1 MVGDEPNAP
10 FVGNRLLISV
20 SSFWSQ
26 ARPTLALALP
36 IIAGQVAQMAMGLVD
51 SAMVG
56 QVGVIP
62 LAAAAFANTLIS
74 VPLVFGIGLMLALSI
89 RISQV
94 RGTQND
100 DGADTKI
107 AELLRHGIVLAL
119 VAGITLALSLWIGSH
134 YLDKFGQ
141 NADVALES
149 RVFLL
154 WVGASIP
161 FVLLMFGLK
170 NFCEALDNPWAPTLI
185 LSASVPL
192 NIVFNWVLIYGNLG
206 APALGLAGAGIA
218 TLLARVLS
226 CVALWIYVTRAPRF
240 AARMPVR
247 WLAPLDWERLNVL
260 LRLGVPTALQIVL
273 EVGAFSAAALMVGWI
288 GPKPLAA
295 HQIVLAC
302 AGTTFMIPLGIS
314 FAASIRAGTMAHQ
327 PGRARALG
335 NNALTLALISAG
347 TSATFYLIFRT
358 AIARAFVD
366 DSVVAGIATQLFLV
380 VAIFQVVDGIQVMAA
395 GLLRGLSDATA
406 PMLISL
412 GCYWGI
418 GLPLGYIAGFRLGLG
433 ALGVWI
439 GLAVALA
446 CAACALV
453 LRFRNRTA
461 GDGENRRVEEV
472 PVDALSY

>member
-1 MVGDEPNAP
+1 M
-10 FVGNRLLISV
+10 SV

-36 IIAGQVAQMAMGLVD
+36 IIAGQMAQMLMGLVD

-56 QVGVIP
+56 QVGVTP

-94 RGTQND
+94 RGSREAEDAETQ
-100 DGADTKI
+100 I
-107 AELLRHGIVLAL
+107 AELLRHGMFLAL
-119 VAGITLALSLWIGSH
+119 IAGIALALSLWFCSF
-134 YLDKFGQ
+134 YLDRFGQ
-141 NADVALES
+141 SAAVAVNS
-149 RVFLL
+149 RGFLL

-206 APALGLAGAGIA
+206 APKLGLDGAGIA
-218 TLLARVLS
+218 TLMARVLS
-226 CVALWIYVTRAPRF
+226 CIALWFYVTRAPRF
-240 AARMPVR
+240 AQLMPSR
-247 WLAPLDWERLNVL
+247 WLAPVKAAPLRAL
-260 LRLGVPTALQIVL
+260 LQLGIPSSLQIVL
-273 EVGAFSAAALMVGWI
+273 EVGAFSAAALMVGTL
-288 GPKPLAA
+288 GDKPLAA

-302 AGTTFMIPLGIS
+302 ASTTFMIPLGIS
-314 FAASIRAGTMAHQ
+314 FAASIRAGTMAHE
-327 PGRARALG
+327 PARARALG
-335 NNALTLALISAG
+335 NNALALALVSAG
-347 TSATFYLIFRT
+347 TSATFYLVFRQM
-358 AIARAFVD
+358 IAQSFVD
-366 DSVVAGIATQLFLV
+366 DSAVAAIAVQLFLV
-380 VAIFQVVDGIQVMAA
+380 VAVFQLVDGIQVMAA

-412 GCYWGI
+412 SCYWGI
-418 GLPLGYIAGFRLGLG
+418 GLPLGYVAAFVWNWG
-433 ALGVWI
+433 AVGVWI

-446 CAACALV
+446 CAAVALV

-461 GDGENRRVEEV
+461 DIGQPRRREEA
-472 PVDALSY
+472 PVDALSC

>member
-1 MVGDEPNAP
+1 M
-10 FVGNRLLISV
+10 SV

-36 IIAGQVAQMAMGLVD
+36 IIAGQMAQMLMGLVD

-56 QVGVIP
+56 RVGVVP

-94 RGTQND
+94 RGAQD
-100 DGADTKI
+100 DDKANFAI
-107 AELLRHGIVLAL
+107 AELLRHGVFLSV
-119 VAGITLALSLWIGSH
+119 VAGILLSIALWIGSF
-134 YLDKFGQ
+134 YLDRFGQ
-141 NADVALES
+141 SAAVALES
-149 RVFLL
+149 RAFLL

-206 APALGLAGAGIA
+206 APALGLKARASPH
-218 TLLARVLS
+218 LLARVLS
-226 CVALWIYVTRAPRF
+226 CAALWLYVVRAPRF
-240 AARMPVR
+240 AQLRPAR
-247 WLAPLDWERLNVL
+247 WLAPLRYERFKML
-260 LRLGVPTALQIVL
+260 LQLGIPSSLQIVL

-288 GPKPLAA
+288 GDKPLAA
-295 HQIVLAC
+295 HQIVLSC

-314 FAASIRAGTMAHQ
+314 FAASIRAGTLVNQ
-327 PGRARALG
+327 PAKARALG
-335 NNALTLALISAG
+335 NNALQLALISAG
-347 TSATFYLIFRT
+347 TSATFYLIFRGV
-358 AIARAFVD
+358 IASNFVD
-366 DSVVAGIATQLFLV
+366 DGAVAAIAAQLFLV
-380 VAIFQVVDGIQVMAA
+380 VAIFQIVDGIQVMSA

-418 GLPLGYIAGFRLGLG
+418 GLPLGYFCGFVLQMG

-453 LRFRNRTA
+453 TRFRQRTA
-461 GDGENRRVEEV
+461 DSSHGGKLEQT

>member
-1 MVGDEPNAP
+1 M
-10 FVGNRLLISV
+10 SV

-36 IIAGQVAQMAMGLVD
+36 IIAGQMAQMLMGLVD

-56 QVGVIP
+56 QVGVVP
-62 LAAAAFANTLIS
+62 LAGAAFANTLIS

-94 RGTQND
+94 RGAQD
-100 DGADTKI
+100 DVKNANQTI
-107 AELLRHGIVLAL
+107 AELLRHGVFLSIFAGVLLAL
-119 VAGITLALSLWIGSH
+119 ALWVCSF
-134 YLDKFGQ
+134 YLDRFGQ
-141 NADVALES
+141 SASVALES
-149 RVFLL
+149 RAFLL

-192 NIVFNWVLIYGNLG
+192 NVVFNWVLIYGNLG
-206 APALGLAGAGIA
+206 APALGLQGAGIA
-218 TLLARVLS
+218 TLTARILS
-226 CVALWIYVTRAPRF
+226 CVALWFYVTRAPRF
-240 AARMPVR
+240 CALMPAR
-247 WLAPLDWERLNVL
+247 WLAPLNYERLKVL
-260 LRLGVPTALQIVL
+260 LQLGIPSSIQIVL
-273 EVGAFSAAALMVGWI
+273 EVGAFSAAALMVGVL
-288 GPKPLAA
+288 GDKPLAA

-302 AGTTFMIPLGIS
+302 ASTTFMIPLGIS
-314 FAASIRAGTMAHQ
+314 FAASIRMGTLVNQ
-327 PGRARALG
+327 PAKARALG
-335 NNALTLALISAG
+335 NNALQLALISAG
-347 TSATFYLIFRT
+347 TSATFYLIFRDV
-358 AIARAFVD
+358 IASRFVD
-366 DSVVAGIATQLFLV
+366 DGDVAALAAQLFLV
-380 VAIFQVVDGIQVMAA
+380 VAIFQVVDGIQVTGA

-412 GCYWGI
+412 GCYWGV
-418 GLPLGYIAGFRLGLG
+418 GLPLGYLFGFVLKMG

-439 GLAVALA
+439 GLASALA

-453 LRFRNRTA
+453 TRFRHRTSDSSHVGQA
-461 GDGENRRVEEV
+461 EQT

>member
-1 MVGDEPNAP
+1 M
-10 FVGNRLLISV
+10 SV

-36 IIAGQVAQMAMGLVD
+36 IIAGQMAQMLMGLVD

-56 QVGVIP
+56 QVGVTP

-94 RGTQND
+94 RSAD
-100 DGADTKI
+100 DADTKI
-107 AELLRHGIVLAL
+107 AELLRHGVFLSIA
-119 VAGITLALSLWIGSH
+119 AGIALAFSLWGCSFF
-134 YLDKFGQ
+134 LDRFGQ
-141 NADVALES
+141 SAAVAAQS
-149 RVFLL
+149 RGFLL

-206 APALGLAGAGIA
+206 APALGLDGAGIA

-240 AARMPVR
+240 AHIMPSR
-247 WLAPLDWERLNVL
+247 WLAPLDMERLRTL
-260 LRLGVPTALQIVL
+260 LQLGIPSSLQIVL

-288 GPKPLAA
+288 GDKPLAA

-302 AGTTFMIPLGIS
+302 ASTTFMIPLGIS
-314 FAASIRAGTMAHQ
+314 FAASIRAGTMEHQ
-327 PGRARALG
+327 PRKARALG
-335 NNALTLALISAG
+335 NNSFGLALISAG
-347 TSATFYLIFRT
+347 TSATFYLVFRHV
-358 AIARAFVD
+358 IADKFVD
-366 DSVVAGIATQLFLV
+366 DSAVAALAGQLFLV
-380 VAIFQVVDGIQVMAA
+380 VAIFQLFDGIQVTGA

-418 GLPLGYIAGFRLGLG
+418 GLPLGYVGGFIFGWG
-433 ALGVWI
+433 AVGVWS

-446 CAACALV
+446 CAAVALV
-453 LRFRNRTA
+453 FRFRHRTA
-461 GDGENRRVEEV
+461 SSSHGERLEET

>member
-1 MVGDEPNAP
+1 M
-10 FVGNRLLISV
+10 SV

-36 IIAGQVAQMAMGLVD
+36 IIAGQMAQMLMGLVD

-56 QVGVIP
+56 QVGVTP

-94 RGTQND
+94 RGAIDEAEPNL
-100 DGADTKI
+100 KI
-107 AELLRHGIVLAL
+107 AELLRHGVFLSI
-119 VAGITLALSLWIGSH
+119 VAGILLAIVLWICSF
-134 YLDKFGQ
+134 YLNRFGQ
-141 NADVALES
+141 SAAVAVES
-149 RVFLL
+149 RGFLL

-192 NIVFNWVLIYGNLG
+192 NIVFNWILIYGNLG
-206 APALGLAGAGIA
+206 APALGLDGAGIA

-226 CVALWIYVTRAPRF
+226 CVALWFYVTRAPRF
-240 AARMPVR
+240 ADLRPTR
-247 WLAPLDWERLNVL
+247 WLAPLQFERLKTL
-260 LRLGVPTALQIVL
+260 LQLGIPSSLQIVL

-288 GPKPLAA
+288 GDKPLAA

-302 AGTTFMIPLGIS
+302 ASTTFMIPLGIS
-314 FAASIRAGTMAHQ
+314 FAASIRMGTLEHQ
-327 PGRARALG
+327 PQKARALG

-347 TSATFYLIFRT
+347 TSALLYLIFRNT
-358 AIARAFVD
+358 IAQAFVD
-366 DSVVAGIATQLFLV
+366 DAAVAAIAAQLFLV
-380 VAIFQVVDGIQVMAA
+380 VAVFQLVDGIQVTGA

-406 PMLISL
+406 PMMISL
-412 GCYWGI
+412 ACYWGI
-418 GLPLGYIAGFRLGLG
+418 GLPLGYFCGFILGWG
-433 ALGVWI
+433 AVGMWI

-446 CAACALV
+446 CAALALV

-461 GDGENRRVEEV
+461 SSSHGERIEEV
-472 PVDALSY
+472 AADALSY

>member
-1 MVGDEPNAP
+1 M
-10 FVGNRLLISV
+10 SV

-36 IIAGQVAQMAMGLVD
+36 IIAGQMAQMLMGLVD

-94 RGTQND
+94 RGTND
-100 DGADTKI
+100 DKDANQTI
-107 AELLRHGIVLAL
+107 AELLRHGMFLSLI
-119 VAGITLALSLWIGSH
+119 AGILLAFALWICGF

-141 NADVALES
+141 SAAVALES
-149 RVFLL
+149 HAFLL

-226 CVALWIYVTRAPRF
+226 CIALWIYVTRAPRF
-240 AARMPVR
+240 AELMPAR
-247 WLAPLDWERLNVL
+247 WLARLDWQRLGVL
-260 LRLGVPTALQIVL
+260 LQLGVPTSLQIVL
-273 EVGAFSAAALMVGWI
+273 EVGAFSAGALMVGWV
-288 GPKPLAA
+288 GDKPLAA

-302 AGTTFMIPLGIS
+302 ASTTFMIPLGIS
-314 FAASIRAGTMAHQ
+314 FAAAIRAGTVAHE
-327 PGRARALG
+327 PKRARALG
-335 NNALTLALISAG
+335 NNALQLALISAG
-347 TSATFYLIFRT
+347 TSAAFYLIFRET
-358 AIARAFVD
+358 IAHAFVD
-366 DSVVAGIATQLFLV
+366 DGDVAALAAQLFLV
-380 VAIFQVVDGIQVMAA
+380 VAIFQVVDGIQVTAA

-418 GLPLGYIAGFRLGLG
+418 GLPLGYIAAFRLGMG

-439 GLAVALA
+439 GLAIALA

-453 LRFRNRTA
+453 LRFFQRTSDSSHA
-461 GDGENRRVEEV
+461 GQLE
-472 PVDALSY
+472 PAPADALSC

>member
-1 MVGDEPNAP
+1 M
-10 FVGNRLLISV
+10 SV

-36 IIAGQVAQMAMGLVD
+36 IIAGQMAQMLMGLVD

-56 QVGVIP
+56 QVGVVP
-62 LAAAAFANTLIS
+62 LAGAAFANTLIS

-94 RGTQND
+94 RGTQD
-100 DGADTKI
+100 DAQSDKNANQTI
-107 AELLRHGIVLAL
+107 AELLRHGVFLSVFAGVLLAL
-119 VAGITLALSLWIGSH
+119 ALWICSH
-134 YLDKFGQ
+134 YLDRFGQ
-141 NADVALES
+141 SASVALES
-149 RVFLL
+149 RGFLL

-206 APALGLAGAGIA
+206 APALGLQGAGIA
-218 TLLARVLS
+218 TLTARILS
-226 CVALWIYVTRAPRF
+226 CIALWFYVTRAPRF
-240 AARMPVR
+240 AKLMPTR
-247 WLAPLDWERLNVL
+247 WLAPLDMERLKVL
-260 LRLGVPTALQIVL
+260 LQLGIPSSLQIVL

-288 GPKPLAA
+288 GDKPLAA

-302 AGTTFMIPLGIS
+302 ASTTFMIPLGIS
-314 FAASIRAGTMAHQ
+314 FASSIRAGTMVNDPA
-327 PGRARALG
+327 RARALG
-335 NNALTLALISAG
+335 NNTLILALISSG
-347 TSATFYLIFRT
+347 TSATFYWTFRGV
-358 AIARAFVD
+358 IANHFVND
-366 DSVVAGIATQLFLV
+366 AGVVALAAQLFLV
-380 VAIFQVVDGIQVMAA
+380 VAIFQVVDGIQVTGA

-418 GLPLGYIAGFRLGLG
+418 GLPLGYAFGFVLGWG

-439 GLAVALA
+439 GLAIALA

-453 LRFRNRTA
+453 LRFRHRTSNSSHVGQA
-461 GDGENRRVEEV
+461 EQT

>member
-1 MVGDEPNAP
+1 M
-10 FVGNRLLISV
+10 SV

-94 RGTQND
+94 RGDASAQD
-100 DGADTKI
+100 AHRKI
-107 AELLRHGIVLAL
+107 AELLRHGMFLAL
-119 VAGITLALSLWIGSH
+119 AAGVLLSLALWGCSY

-141 NADVALES
+141 SANVALES

-206 APALGLAGAGIA
+206 APELGLAGAGIA

-226 CVALWIYVTRAPRF
+226 CVALWFYVTRAPRF
-240 AARMPVR
+240 AALMPAR
-247 WLAPLDWERLNVL
+247 WLAPLSRERLQVL
-260 LRLGVPTALQIVL
+260 LQLGIPSSLQIVL

-288 GPKPLAA
+288 GDKPLAA

-302 AGTTFMIPLGIS
+302 ASTTFMIPLGIS
-314 FAASIRAGTMAHQ
+314 FAASIRAGTMENQ
-327 PGRARALG
+327 PAKARALG
-335 NNALTLALISAG
+335 NNALTLALMSAG
-347 TSATFYLIFRT
+347 TSATFYLLFRIP
-358 AIARAFVD
+358 IANAFVD
-366 DSVVAGIATQLFLV
+366 DAVVAQIAAQLFLV
-380 VAIFQVVDGIQVMAA
+380 VAVFQLVDGVQVMAA

-418 GLPLGYIAGFRLGLG
+418 GLPLGYLAGFVWKWD
-433 ALGVWI
+433 ALGVWS
-439 GLAVALA
+439 GLAIALA

-461 GDGENRRVEEV
+461 GGGEEQARDETAVE
-472 PVDALSY
+472 ALSY

>member
-1 MVGDEPNAP
+1 M
-10 FVGNRLLISV
+10 
-20 SSFWSQ
+20 
-26 ARPTLALALP
+26 
-36 IIAGQVAQMAMGLVD
+36 AQMLMGLVD

-56 QVGVIP
+56 RVGVVP
-62 LAAAAFANTLIS
+62 LAGAAFANTLIS

-89 RISQV
+89 RIAQV
-94 RGTQND
+94 RGAD
-100 DGADTKI
+100 DAKNADRTI
-107 AELLRHGIVLAL
+107 AELLRHGVFLS
-119 VAGITLALSLWIGSH
+119 VTAGITLALSLWVCSF

-141 NADVALES
+141 SAAVAVES
-149 RVFLL
+149 RAFLL

-192 NIVFNWVLIYGNLG
+192 NIVFNWFLIYGNWG
-206 APALGLAGAGIA
+206 APALGLTGAGIG
-218 TLLARVLS
+218 TFLARVLS
-226 CVALWIYVTRAPRF
+226 CAVLWFYVTRAPRF
-240 AARMPVR
+240 ATLMPAR
-247 WLAPLDWERLNVL
+247 WLAPIRVAPLRVL
-260 LRLGVPTALQIVL
+260 LQLGIPSALQIVL

-288 GPKPLAA
+288 GDKPLAA

-314 FAASIRAGTMAHQ
+314 FAASIRAGALAHQ
-327 PGRARALG
+327 PERARALG
-335 NNALTLALISAG
+335 NNALQLALISAG
-347 TSATFYLIFRT
+347 TSATFYLLFRGV
-358 AIARAFVD
+358 IARNFVD
-366 DSVVAGIATQLFLV
+366 DGDVAALAAQLFTV
-380 VAIFQVVDGIQVMAA
+380 VAIFQLVDGVQVMAA

-418 GLPLGYIAGFRLGLG
+418 GLPLGYVGGFVWGWG

-453 LRFRNRTA
+453 LRFRHRTA
-461 GDGENRRVEEV
+461 SSSHVERRE
-472 PVDALSY
+472 PAPTDALSY